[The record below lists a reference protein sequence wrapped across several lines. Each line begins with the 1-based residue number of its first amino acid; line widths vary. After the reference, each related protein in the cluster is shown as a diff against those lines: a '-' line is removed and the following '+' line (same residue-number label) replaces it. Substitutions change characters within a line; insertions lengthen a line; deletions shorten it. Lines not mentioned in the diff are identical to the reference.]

1 MANFKPLPMP
11 KKGRKSQTLMN
22 KYNEPNWDQIRADKE
37 DKIKWLNALN
47 NACLLVA
54 NGKVEF
60 KDLEA
65 EANRLYQLGPKN
77 ASTGIKT
84 APTSIMAKGYRPD
97 TMKAKPASPKQIDFI
112 KKLAAERDIDVDFE
126 NLDSWQA
133 SKKIEELKK
142 FPVKSTRQEADFT
155 ADLEA
160 GEAIEYEQ

>member
-1 MANFKPLPMP
+1 M
-11 KKGRKSQTLMN
+11 S
-22 KYNEPNWDQIRADKE
+22 KYNEPNWDKIRADKE

-77 ASTGIKT
+77 AVAGQKT
-84 APTSIMAKGYRPD
+84 ASTSVPKDYNPA
-97 TMKAKPASPKQIDFI
+97 TMKAKPASAKQIEFI

-126 NLDSWQA
+126 GLDSWQA